1 MDEERDPVA
10 VLGGTALRVYMY
22 LLSRDDFV
30 GVRDLQRALGFK
42 SPSTARHH
50 LERLA
55 ELGLLKKSS
64 TGYKALPPKGI
75 LREIIVIKGRLL
87 PRSIFVTGFLI
98 AATIAYVLLPGRDPA
113 ASILLAVASI
123 LQSTNTYRLYKSI
136 KNIIKK
142 D

>member
-55 ELGLLKKSS
+55 ELGLVKKSS
-64 TGYKALPPKGI
+64 IGYKALPPRGI

-98 AATIAYVLLPGRDPA
+98 ATTIAYVLLPGRDPA
-113 ASILLAVASI
+113 ASILLATASI
-123 LQSTNTYRLYKSI
+123 LQAINTHRLYKSI
-136 KNIIKK
+136 KYIIKK
-142 D
+142 S